1 MKKGD
6 LKNIISSIG
15 KEKNAYHCSYNG
27 DVYLSEGHFILKT
40 TDKLAQ
46 YVIDKVNEKKRRPEW
61 SELRSLPNFFTVN
74 GELCKKIESG
84 ELSNGRSV
92 LFLKQEDYMVTIN
105 KKFTIDG
112 GNFYTVGER
121 KQVIEF
127 IDSEGILCIMP
138 IVNPERKNNDQV

>member
-15 KEKNAYHCSYNG
+15 KEKNAYHYSYDE

-46 YVIDKVNEKKRRPEW
+46 HIIDKVNEKKRRPEW
-61 SELRSLPNFFTVN
+61 SELRSLPNFFTVT

-84 ELSNGRSV
+84 ELSDGRSV
-92 LFLKQEDYMVTIN
+92 LFLKQDDYVVTIN

-112 GNFYTVGER
+112 GNFYTLGER

-127 IDSEGILCIMP
+127 VDIEGTLCILP
-138 IVNPERKNNDQV
+138 IVNVERKKND